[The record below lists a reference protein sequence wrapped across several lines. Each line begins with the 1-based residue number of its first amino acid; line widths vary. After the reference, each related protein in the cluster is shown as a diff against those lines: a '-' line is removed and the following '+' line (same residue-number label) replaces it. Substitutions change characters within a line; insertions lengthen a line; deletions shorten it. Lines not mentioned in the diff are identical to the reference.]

1 MPTSNMLYRRG
12 PIKDLGRVAVFLAAV
27 LWLGWGGTAARAQSV
42 PTHWIPAPLVKKIGP
57 HLYAYV
63 SDDDDS
69 SNSTFLVRKTGIL
82 VVDTGLD
89 RHEAGK
95 LLKAIRKISRAPIR
109 YVVNTHYHKD
119 HQGGN
124 GVIGPHAV
132 IVSTARTREL
142 LLQMMA
148 GIEKAPAGKHPDFA
162 FRPATL
168 TVADQHNWQQALHSP
183 STVYLDGEPV
193 VIYAPGP
200 GHTLGDAVVYFP
212 EEKAVATGDLFM
224 NRSCPDMDKG
234 SLENWVETLK
244 GILALD
250 ADYYVPGH
258 FNVGTRRQVLRF
270 YDYMS
275 TLSTQVQQLYS
286 AGVPI
291 DEVPARL
298 HLAAFSDFRQFPGF
312 DATFADNAKQAY
324 RELQQADAAPPRT
337 R

>member
-1 MPTSNMLYRRG
+1 MRVPGNPHCFRAAKALARAGAFLPAVLS
-12 PIKDLGRVAVFLAAV
+12 LGLAAP
-27 LWLGWGGTAARAQSV
+27 AAWAQTV
-42 PTHWIPAPLVKKIGP
+42 PTHWIPAPIVKKIGP

-95 LLKAIRKISRAPIR
+95 LLAAIRKVSKAQIR
-109 YVVNTHYHKD
+109 YVVNTHYHPD

-142 LLQMMA
+142 LLRLIA
-148 GIEKAPAGKHPDFA
+148 GIEKAPAKKHPDFA

-168 TVADQHNWQQALHSP
+168 TVADRHDWREALRAP
-183 STVYLDGEPV
+183 TTLYLDGEPV
-193 VIYAPGP
+193 EIYAPGP
-200 GHTLGDAVVYFP
+200 GHTEGDAVVYFP
-212 EEKAVATGDLFM
+212 EEKAVSAGDLFM

-234 SLENWVETLK
+234 SLQNWVKTLK

-250 ADYYVPGH
+250 ANYYVPGH
-258 FNVGTRRQVLRF
+258 FNVGTRHDVLRF
-270 YDYMS
+270 YDYLA
-275 TLSTQVQQLYS
+275 TLSEQVRQLYL

-298 HLAAFSDFRQFPGF
+298 HLAKFSDFRQFPRF

-324 RELQQADAAPPRT
+324 RELRQAAAGSSRSE
-337 R
+337 